1 MKVLADLQALPALLA
16 VTVTPGAGP
25 GESALG
31 TGNSQ
36 YPLVSSTVS
45 LLLGHMRLES
55 AAELLPRLSWA
66 FTFSPSQELEPQP
79 GVWGF
84 SGKIS

>member
-16 VTVTPGAGP
+16 VTVTPAP

-66 FTFSPSQELEPQP
+66 LTSSPSQEFEAQP

>member
-16 VTVTPGAGP
+16 VTVTPAP

-31 TGNSQ
+31 MGNSQ
-36 YPLVSSTVS
+36 YPLVSSAVS

-66 FTFSPSQELEPQP
+66 LISSPSQELEPQP

-84 SGKIS
+84 SGKLS